1 MGNEGDKMKRILK
14 RNWRIVIIFIA
25 SFITFFLIELLFRI
39 MSRQPIASF
48 GFLRMF
54 LFTSASALIMSV
66 LLSYLPEKLS
76 NLTLLFVA
84 WFFSIYALAQLGFKN
99 YLGNYFS
106 WSIIRNTIGGVTD
119 YAGDF
124 LKYIKP
130 SYFLML
136 IPATLLTLMILTKL
150 FVIPKR
156 KPHWPIWV
164 ATILLTITTHL
175 ISVGSLYLFNNETAL
190 HKAYS
195 LYQSP
200 VMSELAMTE
209 IGLGTFMWRD
219 MTLVFKEVEDEIIII
234 DPDPD
239 TKPVEDKTR
248 KIKTARWEELMNLE
262 SNSRIKKIDE
272 FLLSTTVT
280 PRNDFTG
287 TFKGKNLIYVMVEA
301 MDLVAIDEKLTPTL
315 YRLTQE
321 GWYFDNYYAPIASC
335 ATGESEFMSMVSL
348 IPSTTV
354 CTPNSYYKNDF
365 SPALMNLFK
374 KAGYSTNSYHSYSDK
389 FYPRSE
395 LHIQYGSEKF
405 YNNDELD
412 IKKLLGWPSDIN
424 LFEESMKLILQQEK
438 PFMSF
443 IITAAMHLP
452 YDIDSTLGNRYL
464 AEVRAVYPNHPIEI
478 QRYISKAMDFD
489 RAVEKM
495 IKILDDAGELDD
507 TVLIFF
513 ADHHPLK
520 MNTGYLFDATQQVD
534 RRKGLNRDL
543 SPMIIYNPKLTP
555 TVHSMPGST
564 MDLAPT
570 VANLF
575 DLEFDPR
582 LYMGVDLFSDADKIV
597 IFPSGSWRTVVG
609 EYSAP
614 RSKFTPYDEENT
626 YTTEEIALINQRVR
640 NQFAV
645 SEEIYKTNYFKF
657 RLEIN
662 P

>member
-1 MGNEGDKMKRILK
+1 MNKLLK
-14 RNWRIVIIFIA
+14 RNWRIVIIFIT
-25 SFITFFLIELLFRI
+25 SFIAFFLVEFLFRI
-39 MSRQPIASF
+39 MSSQPVFSF
-48 GFLRMF
+48 GFIRLLMF
-54 LFTSASALIMSV
+54 TTVSALVMSV
-66 LLSYLPEKLS
+66 VLSYLSEKLA
-76 NLTLLFVA
+76 NVGLLAVV
-84 WFFSIYALAQLGFKN
+84 WFFSIYSLAQLGFKN

-106 WSIIRNTIGGVTD
+106 WSIIKNTLGGVTD

-124 LKYIKP
+124 LRYLKP
-130 SYFLML
+130 GYFLIL
-136 IPATLLTLMILTKL
+136 IPATLLTLMILSKL

-156 KPHWPIWV
+156 KPHWPIWA
-164 ATILLTITTHL
+164 ATLVLTIAMHFL
-175 ISVGSLYLFNNETAL
+175 SVGSLYLFNNETAL

-195 LYQSP
+195 LYESP
-200 VMSELAMTE
+200 VLSELAITE

-219 MTLVFKEVEDEIIII
+219 LTLVFNEVDGEIIIN
-234 DPDPD
+234 PDPD
-239 TKPVEDKTR
+239 VKPIDDKSRKTKTEL
-248 KIKTARWEELMNLE
+248 WESLAAAET
-262 SNSRIKKIDE
+262 NSRIKKIDDY
-272 FLLSTTVT
+272 LLSKPIT
-280 PRNDFTG
+280 PRNDYTG
-287 TFKGKNLIYVMVEA
+287 TFEGKNLIYVMVEA
-301 MDLVAIDEKLTPTL
+301 MDLVAIDQTLTPTL

-321 GWYFDNYYAPIASC
+321 GWYFDNYYAPVASC

-374 KAGYSTNSYHSYSDK
+374 AAGYSTNSYHSYSDK

-395 LHIQYGSEKF
+395 LHLKYGSSKF

-424 LFEESMKLILQQEK
+424 LFEESLKLILQQEK

-464 AEVRAVYPNHPIEI
+464 AEVKALYPDYPIEI
-478 QRYISKAMDFD
+478 QRYISKSMDFD
-489 RAVEKM
+489 KAVAKM
-495 IKILDDAGELDD
+495 IETLDAAGELDD

-513 ADHHPLK
+513 ADHHPLR
-520 MNTGYLFDATQQVD
+520 MNASYFINATQQVD
-534 RRKGLNRDL
+534 RRIGMNIDL
-543 SPMIIYNPKLTP
+543 SPMIIYNPTLTP
-555 TVHSMPGST
+555 TVHSMPANT

-570 VANLF
+570 IANLF

-582 LYMGVDLFSDADKIV
+582 LYMGVDVFSNVKNVV
-597 IFPSGSWRTVVG
+597 IFPNGSWKTALG

-614 RSKFTPYDEENT
+614 KGKFTPYFDDYT
-626 YTTEEIALINQRVR
+626 YTVEEIAEINQYVR

-645 SEEIYKTNYFKF
+645 SEEIYKTDYFKY
-657 RLEIN
+657 RLEIM

>member
-1 MGNEGDKMKRILK
+1 MNKILK
-14 RNWRIVIIFIA
+14 RNWRIVIIFIT
-25 SFITFFLIELLFRI
+25 SFITFFLIEFLFRI
-39 MSRQPIASF
+39 MSNQPIFSF
-48 GFLRMF
+48 GFFRLLMF
-54 LFTSASALIMSV
+54 TTVSALIMSV
-66 LLSYLPEKLS
+66 ILSYLSEKLA
-76 NLTLLFVA
+76 NIGLLAVI
-84 WFFSIYALAQLGFKN
+84 WFFSIYSLAQLGFKN

-106 WSIIRNTIGGVTD
+106 WSIIKNTLGGVTD

-124 LKYIKP
+124 MRYLKP
-130 SYFLML
+130 GYFLTL
-136 IPATLLTLMILTKL
+136 VPAVLLTLMIISKL

-156 KPHWPIWV
+156 KPHWPIWA
-164 ATILLTITTHL
+164 ATLVLTIAMHFL
-175 ISVGSLYLFNNETAL
+175 SVGSLYLFNNETAL
-190 HKAYS
+190 HKAYT
-195 LYQSP
+195 LYESP
-200 VMSELAMTE
+200 VLSELAMTE

-219 MTLVFKEVEDEIIII
+219 LTLVFKEVEDEIIVN
-234 DPDPD
+234 PDPD
-239 TKPVEDKTR
+239 VKPVDDKSR
-248 KIKTARWEELMNLE
+248 KTKTELWESLAAAETNA
-262 SNSRIKKIDE
+262 RIKKIDDY
-272 FLLSTTVT
+272 LLSKPIT

-287 TFKGKNLIYVMVEA
+287 TFEGKNLIYVMVEA

-321 GWYFDNYYAPIASC
+321 GWYFDNYYAPVASC

-374 KAGYSTNSYHSYSDK
+374 AAGYSTNSYHSYSDK

-395 LHIQYGSEKF
+395 LHLKYGSSKF

-424 LFEESMKLILQQEK
+424 LFEESLKMILKQEK

-464 AEVRAVYPNHPIEI
+464 AEVKAVYPDYPIEI
-478 QRYISKAMDFD
+478 QRYISKSMDFD
-489 RAVEKM
+489 KAVAKM
-495 IKILDDAGELDD
+495 IETLDAAGELED

-513 ADHHPLK
+513 ADHHPLR
-520 MNTGYLFDATQQVD
+520 MNASYFINATQQVD
-534 RRKGLNRDL
+534 RRKGLNIDL
-543 SPMIIYNPKLTP
+543 SPLIIYNPELTP
-555 TVHSMPGST
+555 TVHSMPANT

-570 VANLF
+570 IANLF

-582 LYMGVDLFSDADKIV
+582 LYMGVDVFSNAKNVV
-597 IFPSGSWRTVVG
+597 ILTNGSWKTALG

-614 RSKFTPYDEENT
+614 KGKFTPYFEDYT
-626 YTTEEIALINQRVR
+626 YTSEEIARINQFVR

-645 SEEIYKTNYFKF
+645 SEEIYKTDYFKH
-657 RLEIN
+657 RLEIM

>member
-1 MGNEGDKMKRILK
+1 MNRILK
-14 RNWRIVIIFIA
+14 RNWRIVIIFIT
-25 SFITFFLIELLFRI
+25 SFIAFFLVEYLFRI
-39 MSRQPIASF
+39 MSNQPVFSF
-48 GFLRMF
+48 GFFRLLMF
-54 LFTSASALIMSV
+54 TTVSALIMSV
-66 LLSYLPEKLS
+66 LLSYLSEKLA
-76 NLTLLFVA
+76 NFGLLAVV
-84 WFFSIYALAQLGFKN
+84 WFFSIYSLAQLGFMN

-106 WSIIRNTIGGVTD
+106 WSIIKNTVGGVTD

-124 LKYIKP
+124 MRYLKP
-130 SYFLML
+130 GYFLTL
-136 IPATLLTLMILTKL
+136 VPATLLTLMIISKL

-156 KPHWPIWV
+156 KPHWPIWA
-164 ATILLTITTHL
+164 ATLVLTIAMHFL
-175 ISVGSLYLFNNETAL
+175 SVGSLYLFNNETAL

-195 LYQSP
+195 LYESP
-200 VMSELAMTE
+200 VLSELAITE

-219 MTLVFKEVEDEIIII
+219 LTLVFKEVEDEIIVN
-234 DPDPD
+234 PDPD
-239 TKPVEDKTR
+239 VKPVDDKSR
-248 KIKTARWEELMNLE
+248 KTKTELWESLAAAET
-262 SNSRIKKIDE
+262 NSRIKKIDDY
-272 FLLSTTVT
+272 LLSKPIT
-280 PRNDFTG
+280 PRNDYTG
-287 TFKGKNLIYVMVEA
+287 TFEGKNLIYVMVEA
-301 MDLVAIDEKLTPTL
+301 MDLVAIDQTLTPTL

-321 GWYFDNYYAPIASC
+321 GWYFDNYYAPVASC

-374 KAGYSTNSYHSYSDK
+374 AAGYSTNSYHSYSDK

-395 LHIQYGSEKF
+395 LHLKYGSSKF

-424 LFEESMKLILQQEK
+424 LFDESLKLILQQER

-464 AEVRAVYPNHPIEI
+464 AEVKAVYPDYPIEI
-478 QRYISKAMDFD
+478 QRYISKSMDFD
-489 RAVEKM
+489 KAVEKM
-495 IKILDDAGELDD
+495 IETLDAAGELED

-513 ADHHPLK
+513 ADHHPLR
-520 MNTGYLFDATQQVD
+520 MNASYFINATQQVD
-534 RRKGLNRDL
+534 RRKGMNIDL
-543 SPMIIYNPKLTP
+543 SPMIIYNPTLTP
-555 TVHSMPGST
+555 KVHSMPANT

-570 VANLF
+570 IANLF

-582 LYMGVDLFSDADKIV
+582 LYMGIDVFSNVKNV
-597 IFPSGSWRTVVG
+597 VVFPNGSWKTALG

-614 RSKFTPYDEENT
+614 KGKFTPYYEDYT
-626 YTTEEIALINQRVR
+626 YTVDEIAEINQFVR

-645 SEEIYKTNYFKF
+645 SEEIYKTDYFKH
-657 RLEIN
+657 RLEIM

>member
-1 MGNEGDKMKRILK
+1 MNKILK
-14 RNWRIVIIFIA
+14 RNWRIVIIFIT
-25 SFITFFLIELLFRI
+25 SFITFFLIEFLFRI
-39 MSRQPIASF
+39 MSNQPIFSF
-48 GFLRMF
+48 GFFRLLMF
-54 LFTSASALIMSV
+54 TTVSALIMSV
-66 LLSYLPEKLS
+66 ILSYLSEKLA
-76 NLTLLFVA
+76 NIGLLAVI
-84 WFFSIYALAQLGFKN
+84 WFFSIYSLAQLGFKN

-106 WSIIRNTIGGVTD
+106 WSIIKNTLGGVTD

-124 LKYIKP
+124 MRYLKP
-130 SYFLML
+130 GYFLTL
-136 IPATLLTLMILTKL
+136 VPAVLLTLMIISKL

-156 KPHWPIWV
+156 KPHWPIWA
-164 ATILLTITTHL
+164 ATLVLTIAMHFL
-175 ISVGSLYLFNNETAL
+175 SVGSLYLFNNETAL
-190 HKAYS
+190 HKAYT
-195 LYQSP
+195 LYESP
-200 VMSELAMTE
+200 VLSELAMTE

-219 MTLVFKEVEDEIIII
+219 LTLVFKEVEDEIIVN
-234 DPDPD
+234 PDPD
-239 TKPVEDKTR
+239 VKPVDDKSR
-248 KIKTARWEELMNLE
+248 KTKTELWESLAAAETNA
-262 SNSRIKKIDE
+262 RIKKIDDY
-272 FLLSTTVT
+272 LLSKPIT

-287 TFKGKNLIYVMVEA
+287 TFEGKNLIYVMVEA

-321 GWYFDNYYAPIASC
+321 GWYFDNYYAPVASC

-374 KAGYSTNSYHSYSDK
+374 AAGYSTNSYHSYSDK

-395 LHIQYGSEKF
+395 LHLKYGSSKF

-424 LFEESMKLILQQEK
+424 LFEESLKMILKQEK

-464 AEVRAVYPNHPIEI
+464 AEVKAVYPDYPIEI
-478 QRYISKAMDFD
+478 QRYISKSMDFD
-489 RAVEKM
+489 KAVAKM
-495 IKILDDAGELDD
+495 IETLDAAGELED

-513 ADHHPLK
+513 ADHHPLR
-520 MNTGYLFDATQQVD
+520 MNASYFINATQQVD
-534 RRKGLNRDL
+534 RRKGLNIDL
-543 SPMIIYNPKLTP
+543 SPLIIYNPELTP
-555 TVHSMPGST
+555 TVHSMPANT

-570 VANLF
+570 IANLF

-582 LYMGVDLFSDADKIV
+582 LYMGVDVFSNAKNVV
-597 IFPSGSWRTVVG
+597 ILTNGSWKTALG

-614 RSKFTPYDEENT
+614 KGKFTPYFEDYT
-626 YTTEEIALINQRVR
+626 YTSEEIARINQFVR

-645 SEEIYKTNYFKF
+645 SEEIYKTDYFKH
-657 RLEIN
+657 RLEIL

>member
-1 MGNEGDKMKRILK
+1 MNKILK
-14 RNWRIVIIFIA
+14 RNWRIVIIFIT
-25 SFITFFLIELLFRI
+25 SFITFFLIEFLFRI
-39 MSRQPIASF
+39 MSNQPIFSF
-48 GFLRMF
+48 GFFRLLMF
-54 LFTSASALIMSV
+54 TTVSALIMSV
-66 LLSYLPEKLS
+66 ILSYLSEKLA
-76 NLTLLFVA
+76 NIGLLAVI
-84 WFFSIYALAQLGFKN
+84 WFFSIYSLAQLGFKN

-106 WSIIRNTIGGVTD
+106 WSIIKNTLGGVTD

-124 LKYIKP
+124 MRYLKP
-130 SYFLML
+130 GYFLTL
-136 IPATLLTLMILTKL
+136 VPAVLLTLMIISKL

-156 KPHWPIWV
+156 KPHWPIWA
-164 ATILLTITTHL
+164 ATLVLTIAMHFL
-175 ISVGSLYLFNNETAL
+175 SVGSLYLFNNETAL
-190 HKAYS
+190 HKAYT
-195 LYQSP
+195 LYESP
-200 VMSELAMTE
+200 VLSELAMTE

-219 MTLVFKEVEDEIIII
+219 LTLVFKEVEDEIIVN
-234 DPDPD
+234 PDPD
-239 TKPVEDKTR
+239 VKPVDDKSR
-248 KIKTARWEELMNLE
+248 KTKTELWESLAAAETNA
-262 SNSRIKKIDE
+262 RIKKIDDY
-272 FLLSTTVT
+272 LLSKPIT

-287 TFKGKNLIYVMVEA
+287 TFEGKNLIYVMVEA

-321 GWYFDNYYAPIASC
+321 GWYFDNYYAPVASC

-374 KAGYSTNSYHSYSDK
+374 AAGYSTNSYHSYSDK

-395 LHIQYGSEKF
+395 LHLKYGSSKF

-424 LFEESMKLILQQEK
+424 LFEESLKMILKQEK

-464 AEVRAVYPNHPIEI
+464 AEVKAVYPDYPIEI
-478 QRYISKAMDFD
+478 QRYISKSMDFD
-489 RAVEKM
+489 KAVAKM
-495 IKILDDAGELDD
+495 IETLDAAGELED

-513 ADHHPLK
+513 ADHHPLR
-520 MNTGYLFDATQQVD
+520 MNASYFINATQQVD
-534 RRKGLNRDL
+534 RRKGLNIDL
-543 SPMIIYNPKLTP
+543 SPLIIYNPELTP
-555 TVHSMPGST
+555 AVHSMPANT

-570 VANLF
+570 IANLF

-582 LYMGVDLFSDADKIV
+582 LYMGVDVFSNAKNVV
-597 IFPSGSWRTVVG
+597 ILTNGSWKTALG

-614 RSKFTPYDEENT
+614 KGKFTPYFEDYT
-626 YTTEEIALINQRVR
+626 YTSEEIARINQFVR

-645 SEEIYKTNYFKF
+645 SEEIYKTDYFKH
-657 RLEIN
+657 RLEIM

>member
-1 MGNEGDKMKRILK
+1 MNRMFK
-14 RNWRIVIIFIA
+14 RNWRIVIIFIT
-25 SFITFFLIELLFRI
+25 SFTAFFLVELLFRI
-39 MSRQPIASF
+39 MSNQPIFSF
-48 GFLRMF
+48 GFFRVLMF
-54 LFTSASALIMSV
+54 TTVSALIMSV
-66 LLSYLPEKLS
+66 LLSFLSEKLA
-76 NLTLLFVA
+76 NIGLLAVV
-84 WFFSIYALAQLGFKN
+84 WFFSIYSLAQLGFKN

-106 WSIIRNTIGGVTD
+106 WSIIKNTLGGVAG

-124 LKYIKP
+124 LRYLKP
-130 SYFLML
+130 SYFLT
-136 IPATLLTLMILTKL
+136 IVPAVLLTLMIVSKL

-156 KPHWPIWV
+156 KPHWPIWA
-164 ATILLTITTHL
+164 ATLVLTIAMHFL
-175 ISVGSLYLFNNETAL
+175 SVGSLYIFNNETAL
-190 HKAYS
+190 HKAYT
-195 LYQSP
+195 LYDSP
-200 VMSELAMTE
+200 VLSELAMTE

-219 MTLVFKEVEDEIIII
+219 MTLVFKEVEDEIIV

-239 TKPVEDKTR
+239 VKPVDDKSR
-248 KIKTARWEELMNLE
+248 KTKTELWQSLAAAETNA
-262 SNSRIKKIDE
+262 RIKKIDDY
-272 FLLSTTVT
+272 LLSKPVT
-280 PRNDFTG
+280 PRNDYTG
-287 TFKGKNLIYVMVEA
+287 TFEGKNLIYIMVEA

-321 GWYFDNYYAPIASC
+321 GWYFDNYYAPVTSC

-374 KAGYSTNSYHSYSDK
+374 TAGYSTNSYHSYSDK

-395 LHIQYGSEKF
+395 LHLNYGSSKF

-424 LFEESMKLILQQEK
+424 LFDESLKLILQQEK

-452 YDIDSTLGNRYL
+452 YDIDSTLCNRYL
-464 AEVRAVYPNHPIEI
+464 AEVKAVYPDYPIEI
-478 QRYISKAMDFD
+478 QRYISKSIDFD
-489 RAVEKM
+489 KAVENM
-495 IKILDDAGELDD
+495 INTLDEAGELDD

-513 ADHHPLK
+513 ADHHPLR
-520 MNTGYLFDATQQVD
+520 MNTSYFINATQQVD
-534 RRKGLNRDL
+534 RRKGLNIDL

-555 TVHSMPGST
+555 DVHSMPANT

-570 VANLF
+570 IANLF

-582 LYMGVDLFSDADKIV
+582 LYMGIDVFSGVKNV
-597 IFPSGSWRTVVG
+597 VVFPNGSWKTAKG

-614 RSKFTPYDEENT
+614 KGKFTPYFEDYT
-626 YTTEEIALINQRVR
+626 YTTEEIAEINQFVR

-645 SEEIYKTNYFKF
+645 SEEIYKTNYFKY
-657 RLEIN
+657 RLEIM

>member
-1 MGNEGDKMKRILK
+1 MNKILK
-14 RNWRIVIIFIA
+14 RNWRIVIIFIT
-25 SFITFFLIELLFRI
+25 SFITFFLIEFLFRI
-39 MSRQPIASF
+39 MSNQPIFSF
-48 GFLRMF
+48 GFFRLLMF
-54 LFTSASALIMSV
+54 TTVSALIMSV
-66 LLSYLPEKLS
+66 ILSYLSEKLA
-76 NLTLLFVA
+76 NIGLLAVI
-84 WFFSIYALAQLGFKN
+84 WFFSIYSLAQLGFKN

-106 WSIIRNTIGGVTD
+106 WSIIKNTLGGVTD

-124 LKYIKP
+124 MRYLKP
-130 SYFLML
+130 GYFLTL
-136 IPATLLTLMILTKL
+136 VPAVLLTLMIISKL

-156 KPHWPIWV
+156 KPHWPIWA
-164 ATILLTITTHL
+164 ATLVLTIAMHFL
-175 ISVGSLYLFNNETAL
+175 SVGSLYLFNNETAL
-190 HKAYS
+190 HKAYT
-195 LYQSP
+195 LYESP
-200 VMSELAMTE
+200 VLSELAMTE

-219 MTLVFKEVEDEIIII
+219 LTLVFKEVEDEIIVN
-234 DPDPD
+234 PDPD
-239 TKPVEDKTR
+239 VKPVDDKSR
-248 KIKTARWEELMNLE
+248 KTKTELWESLAAAETNT
-262 SNSRIKKIDE
+262 RIKKIDDY
-272 FLLSTTVT
+272 LLSKPIT

-287 TFKGKNLIYVMVEA
+287 TFEGKNLIYVMVEA

-321 GWYFDNYYAPIASC
+321 GWYFDNYYAPVASC

-374 KAGYSTNSYHSYSDK
+374 AAGYSTNSYHSYSDK

-395 LHIQYGSEKF
+395 LHLKYGSSKF

-424 LFEESMKLILQQEK
+424 LFEESLKMILKQEK

-464 AEVRAVYPNHPIEI
+464 AEVKAVYPDYPIEI
-478 QRYISKAMDFD
+478 QRYISKSMDFD
-489 RAVEKM
+489 KAVAKM
-495 IKILDDAGELDD
+495 IETLDAAGELED

-513 ADHHPLK
+513 ADHHPLR
-520 MNTGYLFDATQQVD
+520 MNASYFINATQQVD
-534 RRKGLNRDL
+534 RRKGLNIDL
-543 SPMIIYNPKLTP
+543 SPLIIYNPELTP
-555 TVHSMPGST
+555 TVHSMPANT

-570 VANLF
+570 IANLF

-582 LYMGVDLFSDADKIV
+582 LYMGVDVFSNAKNVV
-597 IFPSGSWRTVVG
+597 ILTNGSWKTALG

-614 RSKFTPYDEENT
+614 KGKFTPYFEDYT
-626 YTTEEIALINQRVR
+626 YTSEEIARINQFVR

-645 SEEIYKTNYFKF
+645 SEEIYKTDYFKH
-657 RLEIN
+657 RLEIM

>member
-1 MGNEGDKMKRILK
+1 MNKILK
-14 RNWRIVIIFIA
+14 RNWRIVIIFIT
-25 SFITFFLIELLFRI
+25 SFITFFLIEFLFRI
-39 MSRQPIASF
+39 MSNQPIFSF
-48 GFLRMF
+48 GFFRLLMF
-54 LFTSASALIMSV
+54 TTVSALIMSV
-66 LLSYLPEKLS
+66 ILSYLSEKLA
-76 NLTLLFVA
+76 NIGLLAVI
-84 WFFSIYALAQLGFKN
+84 WFFSIYSLAQLGFKN

-106 WSIIRNTIGGVTD
+106 WSIIKNTLGGVTD

-124 LKYIKP
+124 MRYLKP
-130 SYFLML
+130 GYFLTL
-136 IPATLLTLMILTKL
+136 VPAVLLTLMIISKL

-156 KPHWPIWV
+156 KPHWPIWA
-164 ATILLTITTHL
+164 ATLVLTIAMHFL
-175 ISVGSLYLFNNETAL
+175 SVGSLYLFNNETAL
-190 HKAYS
+190 HKAYN
-195 LYQSP
+195 LYESP
-200 VMSELAMTE
+200 VLSELAMTE

-219 MTLVFKEVEDEIIII
+219 LTLVFKEVEDEIIVN
-234 DPDPD
+234 PDPD
-239 TKPVEDKTR
+239 VKPVDDKSR
-248 KIKTARWEELMNLE
+248 KTKTELWESLAAAETNA
-262 SNSRIKKIDE
+262 RIKKIDDY
-272 FLLSTTVT
+272 LLSKPIT

-287 TFKGKNLIYVMVEA
+287 TFEGKNLIYVMVEA

-321 GWYFDNYYAPIASC
+321 GWYFDNYYAPVASC

-374 KAGYSTNSYHSYSDK
+374 AAGYSTNSYHSYSDK

-395 LHIQYGSEKF
+395 LHLKYGSSKF

-424 LFEESMKLILQQEK
+424 LFEESLKMILKQEK

-464 AEVRAVYPNHPIEI
+464 AEVKAVYPDYPIEI
-478 QRYISKAMDFD
+478 QRYISKSMDFD
-489 RAVEKM
+489 KAVAKM
-495 IKILDDAGELDD
+495 IETLDAAGELED

-513 ADHHPLK
+513 ADHHPLR
-520 MNTGYLFDATQQVD
+520 MNASYFINATQQVD
-534 RRKGLNRDL
+534 RRKGLNIDL
-543 SPMIIYNPKLTP
+543 SPLIIYNPELTP
-555 TVHSMPGST
+555 TVHSMPANT

-570 VANLF
+570 IANLF

-582 LYMGVDLFSDADKIV
+582 LYMGVDVFSNAKNVV
-597 IFPSGSWRTVVG
+597 ILTNGSWKTALG

-614 RSKFTPYDEENT
+614 KGKFTPYFEDYT
-626 YTTEEIALINQRVR
+626 YTSEEIARINQFVR

-645 SEEIYKTNYFKF
+645 SEEIYKTDYFKH
-657 RLEIN
+657 RLEIM

>member
-1 MGNEGDKMKRILK
+1 MNRVLK
-14 RNWRIVIIFIA
+14 RNWRIVIIFMT
-25 SFITFFLIELLFRI
+25 SFVAFFLVELLFRI
-39 MSRQPIASF
+39 MSNQPLFSF
-48 GFLRMF
+48 GFIRLLMF
-54 LFTSASALIMSV
+54 TTVSALIMSV

-76 NLTLLFVA
+76 NIGLLTVV
-84 WFFSIYALAQLGFKN
+84 WFFSIYSLAQLGFKN

-106 WSIIRNTIGGVTD
+106 WSIIKNTVGGVAG

-124 LKYIKP
+124 LKYLKP
-130 SYFLML
+130 SYFL
-136 IPATLLTLMILTKL
+136 IIVPAVLLTLMIISKL

-156 KPHWPIWV
+156 KPHWPVWAATLILTV
-164 ATILLTITTHL
+164 ALHFV
-175 ISVGSLYLFNNETAL
+175 SVGSLYLFNNKTAL

-195 LYQSP
+195 LYDTP
-200 VMSELAMTE
+200 VLSELAITE

-219 MTLVFKEVEDEIIII
+219 LTLVFKDVEDEIIVN
-234 DPDPD
+234 PDPD
-239 TKPVEDKTR
+239 IKPIDDKSRKTKTEL
-248 KIKTARWEELMNLE
+248 WETLAAAET
-262 SNSRIKKIDE
+262 NSRIKKIDE
-272 FLLSTTVT
+272 YLLSKPVT
-280 PRNDFTG
+280 PRNDYTG
-287 TFKGKNLIYVMVEA
+287 TFEGKNLIYVMVEA

-321 GWYFDNYYAPIASC
+321 GWYFDNYYAPVASC

-374 KAGYSTNSYHSYSDK
+374 NAGYSTNSYHSYSDK

-395 LHIQYGSEKF
+395 LHQNYGSSKF

-424 LFEESMKLILQQEK
+424 LFDESLKLILKQEK

-464 AEVRAVYPNHPIEI
+464 AEVKAVYPDYPIEI
-478 QRYISKAMDFD
+478 QRYISKSIDFD
-489 RAVEKM
+489 KAVEKM
-495 IKILDDAGELDD
+495 INTLDDAGELDN

-513 ADHHPLK
+513 ADHHPLR
-520 MNTGYLFDATQQVD
+520 MNASYFINATQQVD
-534 RRKGLNRDL
+534 RRKGLNIDL
-543 SPMIIYNPKLTP
+543 SPLIIYNTKLTP
-555 TVHSMPGST
+555 DVHRMPANT

-570 VANLF
+570 IANLF

-582 LYMGVDLFSDADKIV
+582 LYMGVDVFSSVKNVV
-597 IFPSGSWRTVVG
+597 IFTNGSWKTALG

-614 RSKFTPYDEENT
+614 KGKFTPYFEDYT
-626 YTTEEIALINQRVR
+626 YTSDEIAEINQFVR

-645 SEEIYKTNYFKF
+645 SEEIYKTDYFKH
-657 RLEIN
+657 RLEIM

>member
-1 MGNEGDKMKRILK
+1 MRNEGDEMKKVLK
-14 RNWRIVIIFIA
+14 RNWRIVIIFIT
-25 SFITFFLIELLFRI
+25 SFIAFFLIELLFRI
-39 MSRQPIASF
+39 MSNQPFISF
-48 GFLRMF
+48 GFVRLLMF
-54 LFTSASALIMSV
+54 TTVSALIMSV
-66 LLSYLPEKLS
+66 LLAYLPEKLS
-76 NLTLLFVA
+76 NIGLLTVV
-84 WFFSIYALAQLGFKN
+84 WFFSIYSLAQLGFKN

-106 WSIIRNTIGGVTD
+106 WSIIKNTVGGVAG

-124 LKYIKP
+124 LKYLKP
-130 SYFLML
+130 SYFLTI
-136 IPATLLTLMILTKL
+136 IPAVLLTLMIITKL

-156 KPHWPIWV
+156 KPHWPIWAATLILTV
-164 ATILLTITTHL
+164 ALHFM
-175 ISVGSLYLFNNETAL
+175 SVGSLYLFNNETAL

-195 LYQSP
+195 LYDTP
-200 VMSELAMTE
+200 VLSELAITE

-219 MTLVFKEVEDEIIII
+219 LTLVFKDIEDEIIVN
-234 DPDPD
+234 PDPD
-239 TKPVEDKTR
+239 IKPIDDKSRKTKTELWKTLADAE
-248 KIKTARWEELMNLE
+248 T
-262 SNSRIKKIDE
+262 NSRIKKIDDY
-272 FLLSTTVT
+272 LLSKPVT

-287 TFKGKNLIYVMVEA
+287 TFEGKNLIYIMVEA
-301 MDLVAIDEKLTPTL
+301 MDLIAIDQKLTPTL

-321 GWYFDNYYAPIASC
+321 GWYFDNYYAPNNSC

-354 CTPNSYYKNDF
+354 CTPNSYYRNDF

-374 KAGYSTNSYHSYSDK
+374 AAGYSTNSYHSYSDK

-395 LHIQYGSEKF
+395 LHLNYGSSKF

-424 LFEESMKLILQQEK
+424 LFDESLKLILKQEK

-464 AEVRAVYPNHPIEI
+464 AEVRAVYPDYPIEI
-478 QRYISKAMDFD
+478 QRYISKSMDFD
-489 RAVEKM
+489 KAVEKM
-495 IKILDDAGELDD
+495 INTLDAAGELED
-507 TVLIFF
+507 TVLILF
-513 ADHHPLK
+513 ADHHPLRINASYL
-520 MNTGYLFDATQQVD
+520 MNATQQVD
-534 RRKGLNRDL
+534 RRKGMNIDL
-543 SPMIIYNPKLTP
+543 SPMIIYNPGLTP
-555 TVHSMPGST
+555 RVHSMPAST

-582 LYMGVDLFSDADKIV
+582 FYMGIDVFSDVKNVV
-597 IFPSGSWRTVVG
+597 IFPNGSWKTAKG

-614 RSKFTPYDEENT
+614 KGKFTAYFEDYT
-626 YTTEEIALINQRVR
+626 YTSEEIAEINQFVR

-645 SEEIYKTNYFKF
+645 SEEIYKTDYFKH
-657 RLEIN
+657 RLKII